1 MAGSDM
7 LNRTLTIL
15 LQVSITLLLL
25 PCFTA
30 CSQESSDII
39 IFERPG
45 YHFPYQIAEP
55 DRSWKL
61 PKELVEIS
69 GVSFIDST
77 RLACVQDE
85 FGSIYIFNLT
95 TGKVESKI
103 GFGDDGD
110 YEGVEIIEDDAW
122 VLKSNGTLYKV
133 TDYIKEGSPEVNKYP
148 TALSGRNNTEGIC
161 YDLPKKNLL
170 IACKGYPFTDEIYES
185 DFRAIYSFNTGTKLL
200 DQKPFLL
207 IDLDT
212 LKYYKADRAFAPS
225 GIAIQPNTGNI
236 FILGSVGKS
245 LLVFS
250 GKGEMLAV
258 IHLRSQIFRQPEG
271 ICFSPDGTLYI
282 SNEGDGKEGTILK
295 FEPKNK

>member
-1 MAGSDM
+1 M

-15 LQVSITLLLL
+15 LQVSLTLLLL

-30 CSQESSDII
+30 CSQVSPEIV
-39 IFERPG
+39 IFERAG
-45 YHFPYQIAEP
+45 YNFPFQIDRP
-55 DRSWKL
+55 DQSWKL
-61 PKELVEIS
+61 PAKLVEIS

-85 FGSIYIFNLT
+85 KGSIFIFNLKN
-95 TGKVESKI
+95 GEVESEI
-103 GFGDDGD
+103 GFGDNGD
-110 YEGVEIIEDDAW
+110 YEGVEIIENDAW

-133 TDYIKEGSPEVNKYP
+133 TDYLKKGSPNVNKFP
-148 TALSGRNNTEGIC
+148 TALSGRNNTEGIG
-161 YDLPKKNLL
+161 YDAVSRKLL
-170 IACKGYPFTDEIYES
+170 IACKGYPFTNEIYES
-185 DFRAIYSFNTGTKLL
+185 GFKAIYSFNTATKLL
-200 DQKPFLL
+200 DLKPFLL
-207 IDLDT
+207 INTDT
-212 LKYYKADRAFAPS
+212 LKYYKADEAFAPS

-245 LLVFS
+245 LIVFS

-282 SNEGDGKEGTILK
+282 SNEGAGKEATILK
-295 FEPKNK
+295 FEY